1 MAGIVYRWQS
11 QGHGM
16 SLPHPT
22 YPPPALDGNIL
33 KGYTKAW
40 PTTWGEQFHI
50 PIKRNFEFSGL
61 KGVTFLYFEHPL
73 PARPVLACCPE
84 VRRVSLEN
92 SLYYEAIHWNVQKC
106 DDAIYRNVMKCLEM

>member
-22 YPPPALDGNIL
+22 YPPPALDGDL
-33 KGYTKAW
+33 SKGYTKAS
-40 PTTWGEQFHI
+40 TTWGEKFYI

-61 KGVTFLYFEHPL
+61 EGVIFLYFEPPPPRSPRASML
-73 PARPVLACCPE
+73 PG
-84 VRRVSLEN
+84 S
-92 SLYYEAIHWNVQKC
+92 QKG
-106 DDAIYRNVMKCLEM
+106 VFGK

>member
-1 MAGIVYRWQS
+1 MACHYHTQPTPHQHWVGIYHIS
-11 QGHGM
+11 
-16 SLPHPT
+16 
-22 YPPPALDGNIL
+22 